1 MPERKSFRAYASIL
15 YVDPR
20 MRIYIQGKKVRTK
33 RLTSALYKA
42 RVYKYS
48 SGRFKTRS
56 ENEAKKAEED
66 ANIGKAEASMTW
78 CSDQLLNTLAM
89 VLLGDVKLQILWN
102 SCGMYQYIY
111 YIYYTI

>member
-1 MPERKSFRAYASIL
+1 MPERKSFRAYAAIL

-33 RLTSALYKA
+33 RLTSSLYKT

-56 ENEAKKAEED
+56 ENESRKAQDDAK
-66 ANIGKAEASMTW
+66 IGEISVHV
-78 CSDQLLNTLAM
+78 CGNT
-89 VLLGDVKLQILWN
+89 GK
-102 SCGMYQYIY
+102 SCRG
-111 YIYYTI
+111 